1 MEINAAT
8 VSLPHAALPGANW
21 ADRWTTTF
29 RGQAMTA
36 SQVAEALF
44 ARPPRWIRRLM
55 ELRNT
60 IVGVFGL
67 KGAGTLTGATGGFPV
82 VSESPGQIVL
92 GFDDRHLDFRIVLDV
107 SAVDGGQQASVTTL
121 VDRHNLAGRL
131 YILVVTPFHRLIVRT
146 MLRKLAA
153 FGSTIT

>member
-1 MEINAAT
+1 MKINAAT

-36 SQVAEALF
+36 SQVAEVLF
-44 ARPPRWIRRLM
+44 ASTPRWIRRLM

-82 VSESPGQIVL
+82 VSEGPGQIVL
-92 GFDDRHLDFRIVLDV
+92 GFDDRHLDFRIVIDV
-107 SAVDGGQQASVTTL
+107 AGNDPGRQVLATTL
-121 VDRHNLAGRL
+121 VKTNNLLGRVYL
-131 YILVVTPFHRLIVRT
+131 TIIMPFHRIIVPA
-146 MLRKLAA
+146 MLRR
-153 FGSTIT
+153 I